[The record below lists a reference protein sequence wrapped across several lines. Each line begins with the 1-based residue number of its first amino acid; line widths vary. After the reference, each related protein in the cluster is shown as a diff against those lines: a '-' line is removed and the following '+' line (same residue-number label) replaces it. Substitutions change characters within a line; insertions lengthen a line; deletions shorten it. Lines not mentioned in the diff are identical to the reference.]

1 MIRFLYQRKGLN
13 ASSYHKANFRMWW
26 EPMYSSAKII
36 FLILLIFFAFGNG
49 QIPPKFHNSSHEY
62 DFSGDVSRFFLEPLP
77 NPDEISGNVVGP
89 KKMPGVNFTSIQ
101 DALDKSIPGSTVYV
115 LSGDY
120 KENLNLSK
128 PGIILRG
135 VDTGEGT
142 PVVSAVGHSSTIT
155 ITASACTVDGFVV
168 MNSGNPE
175 AGILIFS
182 DENRI
187 SNNTIE
193 NNKGYGLHSKGKSGN
208 IIYGNEIRHNGFD
221 GIYLENSSNN
231 SIIYNLVTENNINGI
246 YLKNSN
252 NNILKGNT
260 FTKNSKYDIL
270 LENSNSNIIIDNS
283 YDHLKEIDS
292 QDNIKQGNT
301 KPNENN
307 PPETTPTEPDQP
319 VILFL
324 QVLPGGNIQQA
335 INSVSPGGSIQLF
348 GGTYSGPIVIDKA
361 NIAILGDGLAEIQG
375 NGVDSTITLS
385 GSGATLSGL
394 VVTGSGNP
402 HAGID
407 IRASNCLIRG
417 CQITNNH
424 GYGVSIILSSGSR
437 ITDDTIADNGLGGI
451 IMESGQNNQI
461 DLNRI
466 TRNGARNNGHGV
478 SLQSSSGNNIFG
490 NTVTDSSNN
499 GIRLSSS
506 SGNTIYQNT
515 LDNANNAWSNSVN
528 NWGTPTAIGYKGNT
542 TYVGNSWSDYAG
554 WDCNGDGIGDQPYP
568 IPGGSEQDSFPLT
581 ERTGTTLTVC
591 ASGCSF
597 TSIQAA
603 IDAACPGDTIEVESG
618 TYSGPIV
625 INKANIAIMGEGSPE
640 IQGNGVDSTITMSG
654 SGATLSGLVVT
665 GSGNPHAG
673 IDVRA
678 PNCLIRGCQIRDN
691 HGYGIS
697 IISSSGNRIT
707 DDTIANNGLGGIIME
722 SCRNNQID
730 LNEITSNGP
739 SNGGH
744 GISLQSSSENTILD
758 NLATGNDVGI
768 YLVSSSGNT
777 IYQNTLD
784 NANNA
789 WSNSANN
796 WHSPTKIE
804 YKGNTTYVGN
814 SWSDYAGWDCN
825 GDGIGDSPYP
835 IPGGS
840 EQDSFPLTE
849 RTGTRTLTVCDS
861 GCNFTSIQAA
871 IDAACPGDTIE
882 VESGT
887 YSGPVVIDKANIA
900 IMGEGSPEI
909 QGNGVDSTITL
920 SGSGATL
927 SGLVVTGSGNPHAG
941 IDVRAP
947 NCLIRGCL
955 IRDNHGYGI
964 SIISSS
970 GNRITDD
977 TIANNGLGGIIME
990 SCRNNQIDLNEI
1002 TSNGG
1007 NGVSLQ
1013 SSSENTIFGNTV
1025 TDNSKNGIYLTS
1037 SSNNNV
1043 VDNDVTGNSWAI
1055 YLDSSSNSNTISD
1068 NLASSNDYGIY
1079 LYSSSSNT
1087 ISGNTANDNWNGIRY
1102 ESSSNSETIDAG
1114 IYLYSS
1120 SDNTISG
1127 NTANNDSDA
1136 GIWLDSSSGNT
1147 ISGNTATDNWNGI
1160 RLDSS
1165 SGNTISGNTANDNS
1179 EGIRLDSSSNNT
1191 ISGNTATDN
1200 SDGIYL
1206 YSSSINIIS
1215 GNTANDNSEG
1225 IGLYSSSSNIISD
1238 NTANDNSWDAIW
1250 IAFSSNNNTI
1260 SDNLASGNDLGI
1272 NLYSSSD
1279 NTIYQNT
1286 LDNANNAWSDSVN
1299 NWHSPTAIE
1308 YKGNTTYV
1316 GNSWSDY
1323 AGWDCNGDGIGD
1335 SPYPIPGGSE
1345 QDSFPLT
1352 NRTGARTLTVC
1363 ASGCNFTSIQAAIN
1377 AACPGD
1383 TIEVESGTYYE
1394 HVNVNK
1400 TLILSGV
1407 GSPIV
1412 DGSST
1417 GNAISVKA
1425 DGCTIQGF
1433 VARNGR
1439 NGILVMS
1446 AGNTISGNTATGNSD
1461 HGISLDSSS
1470 NNNISDNTA
1479 TDNTA
1484 YGIYIQNS
1492 PECTLSSNTA
1502 DNNKGHGIRIYLS
1515 DGNAISGNS
1524 ATGNSQNGIYV
1535 QDSSGCTLSNNTADN
1550 NKGHG
1555 IALDSADNNN
1565 VSSNYATG
1573 NAEQGIWLC
1582 TAIGNAISGNIVN
1595 RNTKNGIYIRSS
1607 SDNTISGNTATG
1619 NSDHGIN
1626 LDSSSSNTISNNNVT
1641 GRYGGIY
1648 FYSSSN
1654 SNTISGNTI
1663 SDNTATGNAD
1673 GITLYSN
1680 CDSNTISDN
1689 TVTGK
1694 HCGIY
1699 LDKSSSNIISR
1710 NTVNNN
1716 SWGGIYL
1723 ASHSENNTISS
1734 NTANSDTNAGIII
1747 YNYSDNNKI
1756 SGNTATG
1763 NADGINLIASSSNII
1778 SSNTFN
1784 DNSAHGILLESSSE
1798 SNTISGNT
1806 ATDDVEDGIYLYSSS
1821 NNNNIFWNHFKK
1833 AWSNG
1838 HNQWNT
1844 TEKVN
1849 YHYHG
1854 SDYYNYTGNY
1864 WSNYEGS
1871 DPDHDGIGNTPY
1883 SISGESEKDYYPL
1896 LDGAA
1901 LTLSDSIQIS
1911 QVGSL
1916 QTGQTSSNAQYVLN
1930 VTNLGDSELTN
1941 ISITDQLSEGIDDVF
1956 VESGPNPEIS
1966 QEEENGTR
1974 TLLWQDPGPL
1984 RPGETK
1990 EINLVALI
1998 EDELPENLISKAS
2011 VQAITEDGQ
2020 KLSDEDTLELNAAA
2034 NISIEKEAD
2043 PSFAEPSDQVTFSI
2057 NITNTGQKELVSV
2070 LVNDNLPKGIS
2081 YISDDRNA
2089 TASGDLVCWRDLGPM
2104 QPGESKFIS
2113 LIGMVKDDVSGMQT
2127 NTVSVKANTTRGGTV
2142 FASDRA
2148 DVDILSL
2155 SVSKQADKK
2164 TVKRGE
2170 NITYTI
2176 TICNTGSLPL
2186 DNVIAWD
2193 ALDSQV
2199 ILLYSSMETE
2209 KDGKWHLGTLAPGE
2223 CAVITLMVQVPKTN
2237 LKFDMT
2243 SSVSGEGYV
2252 NVADDYSTTLP
2263 QFVIK
2268 NTLRAIS
2275 SSTKKQVQDTSLVI
2289 VLGEAGTELS
2299 SREHGS
2305 GLYQS
2310 DEKLRMIMENKSIQM
2325 NKSVTARMR
2334 PVVLG
2339 LYGRRTINSSSPW
2352 TERTQASNHITGTS
2366 MTSSFTNARN
2376 ISLESHVKLDENES
2390 VMEQTSEFYGLGQ
2403 FGLQKKQVNG
2413 KTSLLNIQEDYSGSF
2428 KVYQK
2433 IDEYGSSVISK
2444 KSASGSGFVAGD
2456 RRIRESQRS
2465 HESGTGNYSSQ
2476 EEIQTYTNYIYK
2488 DINLTTSPV
2497 RLNPAISIW
2506 PDQSLNWSE
2515 GIYSRD
2521 PGSTYLAE
2529 EYRNLLDMK
2538 KQTLVKGLDF
2548 IQTEANFTGS
2558 ARYRQALEGEMDLE
2572 QQYIGKYSIR
2582 QKTNI
2587 KGTARY
2593 DRPHINVIKDGEII
2607 IQSNPSKTYARYKIA
2622 VENDGNK
2629 MLSPVYV
2636 EDLFPPGALYVNSSL
2651 RPSLTSS
2658 SANWTLTHLPVGGR
2672 SEIILWL
2679 EMGENLSDTLVN
2691 RVAASGSH
2699 EAGWAYGS
2707 NISVIRGGWLEIPPF
2722 EDQIVVKKSAYF
2734 NVSASDLVWYHLNIE
2749 NFGNCTASLIVTDS
2763 LPLGMKLVEA
2773 TPDITSYDYESNTI
2787 TWNVISLK
2795 PQGDMSIIYKV
2806 QVTKGGRLVNQ
2817 VKVEAVSLGGCDIK
2831 PAYGSSVLTIG
2842 NKSSVSSSG
2851 DWMPPED
2858 WNLQCSGTSCP

>member
-1 MIRFLYQRKGLN
+1 MHQSG
-13 ASSYHKANFRMWW
+13 
-26 EPMYSSAKII
+26 KII
-36 FLILLIFFAFGNG
+36 CLIIFTLFVLGNG
-49 QIPPKFHNSSHEY
+49 QIPPEFRNSSQEY
-62 DFSGDVSRFFLEPLP
+62 DFSGDVSKFFLEPLP

-89 KKMPGVNFTSIQ
+89 KKIPGVNFTSIQ

-128 PGIILRG
+128 PGVILRG

-175 AGILIFS
+175 AGILVFS
-182 DENRI
+182 DGNRI
-187 SNNTIE
+187 SNNSLK
-193 NNKGYGLHSKGKSGN
+193 NNKGYGIHSKGKSSN
-208 IIYGNEIRHNGFD
+208 IIYGNNINNNGFD

-231 SIIYNLVTENNINGI
+231 SILYNSVTENGINGI
-246 YLKNSN
+246 YLKDSN
-252 NNILKGNT
+252 NNILKGNEII
-260 FTKNSKYDIL
+260 KNSKYDVL
-270 LENSNSNIIIDNS
+270 LENSNNNIIIDNS
-283 YDHLKEIDS
+283 YDSLKEINS
-292 QDNIKQGNT
+292 QDNINQGNT
-301 KPNENN
+301 NPKENE
-307 PPETTPTEPDQP
+307 PTEIPPTEPDQP
-319 VILFL
+319 NEILFL

-335 INSVSPGGSIQLF
+335 INSVSPGGSIQLS

-424 GYGVSIILSSGSR
+424 GYGVSIISSSGNR

-478 SLQSSSGNNIFG
+478 SLQSSSGNNISG
-490 NTVTDSSNN
+490 NTVTDSSNT
-499 GIRLSSS
+499 GIRLFSS

-581 ERTGTTLTVC
+581 ERTGTILTVC

-618 TYSGPIV
+618 TYSGPI
-625 INKANIAIMGEGSPE
+625 
-640 IQGNGVDSTITMSG
+640 
-654 SGATLSGLVVT
+654 
-665 GSGNPHAG
+665 
-673 IDVRA
+673 
-678 PNCLIRGCQIRDN
+678 
-691 HGYGIS
+691 
-697 IISSSGNRIT
+697 
-707 DDTIANNGLGGIIME
+707 
-722 SCRNNQID
+722 
-730 LNEITSNGP
+730 
-739 SNGGH
+739 
-744 GISLQSSSENTILD
+744 
-758 NLATGNDVGI
+758 
-768 YLVSSSGNT
+768 
-777 IYQNTLD
+777 
-784 NANNA
+784 
-789 WSNSANN
+789 
-796 WHSPTKIE
+796 
-804 YKGNTTYVGN
+804 
-814 SWSDYAGWDCN
+814 
-825 GDGIGDSPYP
+825 
-835 IPGGS
+835 
-840 EQDSFPLTE
+840 
-849 RTGTRTLTVCDS
+849 
-861 GCNFTSIQAA
+861 
-871 IDAACPGDTIE
+871 
-882 VESGT
+882 
-887 YSGPVVIDKANIA
+887 VIDKANIA

-941 IDVRAP
+941 IDVRAS
-947 NCLIRGCL
+947 NCLIRGCQ

-970 GNRITDD
+970 GTRITDD

-1002 TSNGG
+1002 TSNGPSNG
-1007 NGVSLQ
+1007 GHGVSLQ
-1013 SSSENTIFGNTV
+1013 SSSENTILDNLATGNDV
-1025 TDNSKNGIYLTS
+1025 GIYL
-1037 SSNNNV
+1037 
-1043 VDNDVTGNSWAI
+1043 A
-1055 YLDSSSNSNTISD
+1055 
-1068 NLASSNDYGIY
+1068 
-1079 LYSSSSNT
+1079 
-1087 ISGNTANDNWNGIRY
+1087 
-1102 ESSSNSETIDAG
+1102 
-1114 IYLYSS
+1114 
-1120 SDNTISG
+1120 
-1127 NTANNDSDA
+1127 
-1136 GIWLDSSSGNT
+1136 SSSG
-1147 ISGNTATDNWNGI
+1147 
-1160 RLDSS
+1160 
-1165 SGNTISGNTANDNS
+1165 
-1179 EGIRLDSSSNNT
+1179 
-1191 ISGNTATDN
+1191 
-1200 SDGIYL
+1200 
-1206 YSSSINIIS
+1206 
-1215 GNTANDNSEG
+1215 
-1225 IGLYSSSSNIISD
+1225 
-1238 NTANDNSWDAIW
+1238 
-1250 IAFSSNNNTI
+1250 
-1260 SDNLASGNDLGI
+1260 
-1272 NLYSSSD
+1272 

-1286 LDNANNAWSDSVN
+1286 LDNANNAWSNSAN
-1299 NWHSPTAIE
+1299 NWHSPTKIE
-1308 YKGNTTYV
+1308 YKGNTTYI
-1316 GNSWSDY
+1316 GNNWSDY

-1335 SPYPIPGGSE
+1335 SSYPIPGGSE

-1352 NRTGARTLTVC
+1352 ERTGTRTLTVC
-1363 ASGCNFTSIQAAIN
+1363 ASGCNFTSIQDAIN

-1417 GNAISVKA
+1417 GNAITMNA

-1433 VARNGR
+1433 MARNSG
-1439 NGILVMS
+1439 NSGIYVTS
-1446 AGNTISGNTATGNSD
+1446 SGNTISGNTATGNYVGIFLSSSCSNIISGNTANNNSRTGIYLASSSNSNTISD
-1461 HGISLDSSS
+1461 NLASSNEDINEEGLYAAGIYLDSSCSNIISGNTANNNSRTGIYLASSSNSNTISDNLASGSLDGISLDSSCSNIISDNLATGNEAGISLDSSS
-1470 NNNISDNTA
+1470 N
-1479 TDNTA
+1479 
-1484 YGIYIQNS
+1484 
-1492 PECTLSSNTA
+1492 SNT
-1502 DNNKGHGIRIYLS
+1502 IL
-1515 DGNAISGNS
+1515 
-1524 ATGNSQNGIYV
+1524 
-1535 QDSSGCTLSNNTADN
+1535 
-1550 NKGHG
+1550 
-1555 IALDSADNNN
+1555 
-1565 VSSNYATG
+1565 
-1573 NAEQGIWLC
+1573 
-1582 TAIGNAISGNIVN
+1582 
-1595 RNTKNGIYIRSS
+1595 
-1607 SDNTISGNTATG
+1607 GNTA
-1619 NSDHGIN
+1619 
-1626 LDSSSSNTISNNNVT
+1626 NNN
-1641 GRYGGIY
+1641 YW
-1648 FYSSSN
+1648 
-1654 SNTISGNTI
+1654 
-1663 SDNTATGNAD
+1663 
-1673 GITLYSN
+1673 
-1680 CDSNTISDN
+1680 
-1689 TVTGK
+1689 
-1694 HCGIY
+1694 CGIY
-1699 LDKSSSNIISR
+1699 LDSSC
-1710 NTVNNN
+1710 
-1716 SWGGIYL
+1716 
-1723 ASHSENNTISS
+1723 
-1734 NTANSDTNAGIII
+1734 
-1747 YNYSDNNKI
+1747 K
-1756 SGNTATG
+1756 
-1763 NADGINLIASSSNII
+1763 
-1778 SSNTFN
+1778 
-1784 DNSAHGILLESSSE
+1784 

-1806 ATDDVEDGIYLYSSS
+1806 AINNSWTGIFLDSSCNNTISDNLASGNENGICLFFSSDSNTISDNLASGNENGIYLYSTSSNIISANTFKDNSDGIRLGSSS
-1821 NNNNIFWNHFKK
+1821 NNTISANAVKDNLCGIRFDSSSDNNTISSNTIECNKAEMNLSIGIILQSSSDNTMDGNTIRYNRYGINLQSTSNSNTISNNRATNNSISGICLESSNSNTIFGNHFDS
-1833 AWSNG
+1833 ANSDG

-1844 TEKVN
+1844 AEKVN
-1849 YHYHG
+1849 YYYHEEE
-1854 SDYYNYTGNY
+1854 YYNYTGNY
-1864 WSNYEGS
+1864 WSDYEGS
-1871 DPDHDGIGNTPY
+1871 DPDHDGIGNAPY
-1883 SISGESEKDYYPL
+1883 SIDGESEKDNYPL
-1896 LDGAA
+1896 LEDGA
-1901 LTLSDSIQIS
+1901 LTISDSIQIS
-1911 QVGSL
+1911 QEGSL
-1916 QTGQTSSNAQYVLN
+1916 QTGQPSSNAQYVLM

-1941 ISITDQLSEGIDDVF
+1941 ISITDQLSKGIAGTF
-1956 VESGPNPEIS
+1956 VESGPDPDIS

-1990 EINLVALI
+1990 EINLVALMD
-1998 EDELPENLISKAS
+1998 DELPETLISKAS
-2011 VQAITEDGQ
+2011 VQATSEDGQ
-2020 KLSDEDTLELNAAA
+2020 KQSDEDTLELNAAA

-2043 PSFAEPSDQVTFSI
+2043 PSFAQPSDQVTFRI

-2070 LVNDNLPKGIS
+2070 LVNDNLPNGIS
-2081 YISDDRNA
+2081 YVSDDRNA
-2089 TASGDLVCWRDLGPM
+2089 TSSGDLVSWRDLGPM

-2113 LIGMVKDDVSGMQT
+2113 MIGMVKDDVSGMQT

-2243 SSVSGEGYV
+2243 SSVSGGGYV

-2268 NTLRAIS
+2268 NTVRALS
-2275 SSTKKQVQDTSLVI
+2275 SSTKKQIQDTSLVT

-2310 DEKLRMIMENKSIQM
+2310 EDEIRMIMENKSIQM
-2325 NKSVTARMR
+2325 NKSVTARLQ
-2334 PVVLG
+2334 PVVLK
-2339 LYGRRTINSSSPW
+2339 LYDRRTINSTSPW
-2352 TERTQASNHITGTS
+2352 TERTQARNRITGTS
-2366 MTSSFTNARN
+2366 MTGSFSHAQN
-2376 ISLESHVKLDENES
+2376 ISLESHIKLDENES
-2390 VMEQTSEFYGLGQ
+2390 VMEQSSEFDGLGR
-2403 FGLQKKQVNG
+2403 FGLQKKQVDG
-2413 KTSLLNIQEDYSGSF
+2413 KTSLLDILENYAGSF

-2456 RRIRESQRS
+2456 RRIGDSQRS

-2488 DINLTTSPV
+2488 DINLTAYPV
-2497 RLNPAISIW
+2497 GLNPTISSW
-2506 PDQSLNWSE
+2506 PNQSLNWSE

-2521 PGSTYLAE
+2521 PGSTYLGE
-2529 EYRNLLDMK
+2529 EYRNLEDME
-2538 KQTLVKGLDF
+2538 KQTLVMGLNI
-2548 IQTEANFTGS
+2548 IQTESNFTGS
-2558 ARYRQALEGEMDLE
+2558 ASYRQAMKGEMDLE
-2572 QQYIGKYSIR
+2572 QEYIGKYSIR
-2582 QKTNI
+2582 QKTSI
-2587 KGTARY
+2587 KGTARF

-2607 IQSNPSKTYARYKIA
+2607 SQSNPSKTYARYKIA

-2636 EDLFPPGALYVNSSL
+2636 KDLFPPGALYVNSSL

-2658 SANWTLTHLPVGGR
+2658 SANWTLTNLPVGGR

-2679 EMGENLSDTLVN
+2679 EMGEDPSGTLVN
-2691 RVAASGSH
+2691 RVEASGSH
-2699 EAGWAYGS
+2699 DAGWAYAS
-2707 NISVIRGGWLEIPPF
+2707 NITVTKGGWLELPPT
-2722 EDQIVVKKSAYF
+2722 DDLIMVKKSVYV
-2734 NVSASDLVWYHLNIE
+2734 NKSASDLVWYHLSIE
-2749 NFGNCTASLIVTDS
+2749 NLCNCTTSLIVTDS
-2763 LPLGMKLVEA
+2763 LPQGMKLVEA
-2773 TPDITSYDYESNTI
+2773 TPDITSFDRESNTI

-2795 PQGDMSIIYKV
+2795 PQGTMSIVYKV
-2806 QVTKGGRLVNQ
+2806 MVTKGGRLVNQ
-2817 VKVEAVSLGGCDIK
+2817 VKVEAVSLEGCDIL
-2831 PAYGSSVLTIG
+2831 PAYDSAVLTIG
-2842 NKSSVSSSG
+2842 NKSSVASSG

-2858 WNLQCSGTSCP
+2858 WDLQCSGTSCP